1 MEIEKLK
8 QQQDALEDREFWLN
22 ESQRVARIGH
32 YRVNIKTGVW
42 TSSPML
48 DEIIGLDNAFKKDI
62 NTWINS
68 IHPED
73 RKEMW
78 EYRQSVLREKKQ
90 FNREYRICRHSDG
103 ALIWLHEVGNLSFD
117 ETGEPESMFGTIQDI
132 TQRKTA
138 EEALKTNDQFMK
150 TVIDAMPDIVC
161 FKDGKGRWLLANHF
175 DLQLFG
181 LEGVDY
187 AGKTDV
193 DLAPYSPFYSEAFK
207 QCMDTDEQAW
217 QKGTI
222 SRCDETIPVPDGP
235 AKTFDILKVP
245 LFTTEGERK
254 GLIVIGRDMTE
265 RKQFES
271 ALKESLKEKEILLKE
286 IHHRVKNNLQIIS
299 SLLSLQNDSISLE
312 NFRKS
317 INDSRTRIRTMAMIH
332 EKLYRTSNFAN
343 LEFGDYVT
351 DLINYL
357 YHTYNPEQG
366 KIKIREDYNKIVLPL
381 DMAIPMGLII
391 NELVSNVFKYAFPG
405 DTKGC
410 LSVYMQLENDQLRLV
425 IKDDGVGIPEGT
437 DTENTATL
445 GLVMVRNL
453 VQQLK
458 GEFEIMSAG
467 GVECIISIPLRDQTV
482 Q

>member
-1 MEIEKLK
+1 MMNEKLK
-8 QQQDALEDREFWLN
+8 QQPESLEDREFWLN

-48 DEIIGLDNAFKKDI
+48 DELIGIDTAFRKDV
-62 NTWINS
+62 NSWANS
-68 IHPED
+68 IHPDD
-73 RKEMW
+73 RKEML
-78 EYRQSVLREKKQ
+78 EYRESVLREKKQ
-90 FNREYRICRHSDG
+90 FNREYRIYRQNDS
-103 ALIWLHEVGNLSFD
+103 ALVWLHEVGNLSFD
-117 ETGEPESMFGTIQDI
+117 ENGEPESMFGTIQDI
-132 TQRKTA
+132 TQRKNA
-138 EEALKTNDQFMK
+138 EEALKTSDQFMK

-175 DLQLFG
+175 DLQLFQ

-187 AGKTDV
+187 AGKTDA
-193 DLAPYSPFYSEAFK
+193 DLAAYSPFYREAFL
-207 QCMDTDEQAW
+207 QCGETDEQAW
-217 QKGTI
+217 KNGTI

-245 LFTTEGERK
+245 LFTPEGERK
-254 GLIVIGRDMTE
+254 GLIVIGRDITE
-265 RKQFES
+265 RQQFES

-332 EKLYRTSNFAN
+332 EKLYRTSNFAS

-366 KIKIREDYNKIVLPL
+366 KIEIKEDYNKIVLPL

-405 DTKGC
+405 NVCGC
-410 LSVYMQLENDQLRLV
+410 LSVCMQLKNDQLSMV
-425 IKDDGVGIPEGT
+425 IKDNGVGIPEGT

-458 GEFEIMSAG
+458 GSFEIVSAG
-467 GVECIISIPLRDQTV
+467 GVECIITVPLRDQTV